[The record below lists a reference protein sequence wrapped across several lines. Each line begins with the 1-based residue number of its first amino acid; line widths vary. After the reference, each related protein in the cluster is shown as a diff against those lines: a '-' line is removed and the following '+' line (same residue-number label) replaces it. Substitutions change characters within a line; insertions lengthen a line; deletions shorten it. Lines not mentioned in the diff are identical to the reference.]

1 MKKRKAS
8 KMMKAQK
15 KQAGQKKPVYKYKI
29 KVREDKPAG
38 EKRKGKKVSKPN
50 KIELIPSGIPGLDK
64 LIGGGIQKE
73 SVLLVVGGAG
83 SGKTVFATQF
93 LVEGAKRG
101 EPGVFI
107 TFEEKKMRFYPEMRQ
122 LGWDLSELEK
132 KNKFSFVEYTPEQV
146 KKMLEEGGGEIEVA
160 IEEMKAK
167 RIVIDS
173 ISSFALL
180 FESELEK
187 REAALS
193 LFELLRKWNVT
204 TLLTLEHEPMVG
216 MTAEHLSSPIEFE
229 VDGIILLYFLR
240 PDGSRIRSIE
250 ILKMRGAQHSKQ
262 MLGFEIGKGGL
273 KISNRVI
280 HFKAK

>member
-1 MKKRKAS
+1 MKKKKAS
-8 KMMKAQK
+8 KKQEKPLQK
-15 KQAGQKKPVYKYKI
+15 PKKRKPVYKYKI
-29 KVREDKPAG
+29 KVRGDRPAGAKKGGKPA
-38 EKRKGKKVSKPN
+38 

-64 LIGGGIQKE
+64 LIGGGVQKE

-93 LVEGAKRG
+93 LIEGAKRG

-107 TFEEKKMRFYPEMRQ
+107 TFEEKKMRFYSEMRS

-132 KNKFSFVEYTPEQV
+132 KNKFAFVEYTPEQV

-204 TLLTLEHEPMVG
+204 TLLTLEHEPMIG

-262 MLGFEIGKGGL
+262 MLGFEIGRGGL
-273 KISNRVI
+273 KISNRVV